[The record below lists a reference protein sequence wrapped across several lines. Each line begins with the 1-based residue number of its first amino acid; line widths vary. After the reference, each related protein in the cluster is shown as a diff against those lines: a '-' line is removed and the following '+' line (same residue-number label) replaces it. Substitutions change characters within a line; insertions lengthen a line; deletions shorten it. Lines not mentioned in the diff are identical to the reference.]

1 MGSTGKAASPEG
13 KILALGELLV
23 DLVPAREHMRIRD
36 TGPVLKT
43 ASGSAGIFAC
53 AAARLGAPVGFIGKV
68 GRDPLSRMVTEAIR
82 QEGVDT
88 GCLAVSEE
96 GQIGLAFLEYTE
108 TGRNYEYYRSDSV
121 GSRLSPGD
129 VREECIA
136 RAYALHFPGML
147 LELNESMR
155 ETCFHAARLAGKHG
169 ALLSFD
175 PNIRLEIAHDSAAKA
190 RLLEMVRMADILSPT
205 LAEGRRL
212 TGRDAPGEVLRAL
225 LDLGPQTVA
234 LTMDREGA
242 WLYSRGSL
250 MRAYPPPVEE
260 VDPTGAGDTFAAA
273 LCTGLREGMEPDAL
287 ARFCAAAGALA
298 VTKRGAIGMALPSRE
313 ETDALAASGACRVE
327 EISLSRLK

>member
-212 TGRDAPGEVLRAL
+212 TGRDAPGEVLVSYWFSDAR
-225 LDLGPQTVA
+225 GEP
-234 LTMDREGA
+234 LTFVTR
-242 WLYSRGSL
+242 L
-250 MRAYPPPVEE
+250 VI
-260 VDPTGAGDTFAAA
+260 V
-273 LCTGLREGMEPDAL
+273 PDAL
-287 ARFCAAAGALA
+287 TLTLPVHIPSDPQRCIFHIRVLQENPDAAADGA
-298 VTKRGAIGMALPSRE
+298 VWTSVI
-313 ETDALAASGACRVE
+313 
-327 EISLSRLK
+327 